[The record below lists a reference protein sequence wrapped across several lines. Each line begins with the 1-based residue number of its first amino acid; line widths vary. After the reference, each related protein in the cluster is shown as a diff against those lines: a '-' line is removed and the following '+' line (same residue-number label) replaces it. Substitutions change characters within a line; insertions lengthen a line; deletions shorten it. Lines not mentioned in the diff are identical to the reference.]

1 MIQHLLLVPLLMLAS
16 SGIAQIEQQ
25 FNFDDGS
32 IGDVHIDTTD
42 GHGGLWQIGT
52 PQKQMFTSPYSSPN
66 VIVTDTQHSYPPN
79 DTSRFTIVHIAE
91 GGWMS
96 ACCAISLTGYYQV
109 DADSLNDFGTM
120 EFSYAPLSA
129 WIDVIHDPIFAPMV
143 DWGSSIP
150 TLTGTSNGWRYFGLN
165 LGQVA
170 YYIQSSLGH
179 QVQWG
184 DTIQWRFS
192 FFSDSMDNDR
202 DGLMFDD
209 LNFVDYA
216 ESILEYPANTFHST
230 VAPMPVANELNLI
243 YETAGLDKLDLT
255 IRDARGTMV
264 RREGIR
270 AEHGSR
276 IDIHDLAA
284 GLYMYSIHANNG
296 HDRSTGRF
304 VKE

>member
-129 WIDVIHDPIFAPMV
+129 WIDVIHDASCADGRLGIEHPYPHRHQQWMALFRLEF
-143 DWGSSIP
+143 GSSRI
-150 TLTGTSNGWRYFGLN
+150 LHSGFAGTS
-165 LGQVA
+165 
-170 YYIQSSLGH
+170 SSVG
-179 QVQWG
+179 
-184 DTIQWRFS
+184 
-192 FFSDSMDNDR
+192 
-202 DGLMFDD
+202 
-209 LNFVDYA
+209 
-216 ESILEYPANTFHST
+216 
-230 VAPMPVANELNLI
+230 
-243 YETAGLDKLDLT
+243 
-255 IRDARGTMV
+255 
-264 RREGIR
+264 
-270 AEHGSR
+270 
-276 IDIHDLAA
+276 
-284 GLYMYSIHANNG
+284 
-296 HDRSTGRF
+296 
-304 VKE
+304 